1 VPAWCGYSHDH
12 AEWAFVDR
20 HHRSHDNDVMLTAM
34 DALVDKVEGWPVYC
48 PRTMSAGLSQHYRE
62 GEPRVCVS
70 HGDERDAVAYLTL
83 EEAERHARH
92 LLELVRA
99 ARNGNALAGTE
110 SEAAA

>member
-70 HGDERDAVAYLTL
+70 HGDERDAVAYLTI

-99 ARNGNALAGTE
+99 ARTGNALAGTE